1 MTPLAAHEAFAN
13 MPPAEARAL
22 LPPELVIETP
32 ESIDVTPA
40 LLVAA
45 VIVSGRLG
53 DCQDVPDLI
62 EAVEHFRTLLSAG
75 IASLDEWAEEAEEV
89 VDQVIRWGDRMTM
102 QAQAN

>member
-13 MPPAEARAL
+13 MPPADARAL

-53 DCQDVPDLI
+53 DCQRVPDLI
-62 EAVEHFRTLLSAG
+62 EAVQHFRTLLRAE
-75 IASLDEWAEEAEEV
+75 IATLDEWGEEAEEV
-89 VDQVIRWGDRMTM
+89 VDQVIRWGDRLAM
-102 QAQAN
+102 QVQAN